1 MVNFEKEIEVINIEI
16 DHLNV
21 EKKAFIEFADRIEE
35 LGVENMP
42 ISKRNSYLINN
53 ERRTNISDKIRQ
65 IYSDTVLDMAHYDE
79 IYDEPIEENM
89 VHELG
94 CEIYTVTEESCS
106 LTSNLKNWLISAAVD
121 AANRRKDFKQVIKKE
136 KRYIKD
142 FEQIL
147 EDICERSTRIRDA
160 YSRAENFS
168 QNIDIYNRFEELLG
182 RCEELTINRQK
193 QIQSRKAVPSGFYN
207 GDFEEY
213 LYSDLTNQYPIL
225 NLLSKF
231 ARILKKD
238 IYKLATTR
246 KSS

>member
-1 MVNFEKEIEVINIEI
+1 M
-16 DHLNV
+16 
-21 EKKAFIEFADRIEE
+21 
-35 LGVENMP
+35 
-42 ISKRNSYLINN
+42 
-53 ERRTNISDKIRQ
+53 
-65 IYSDTVLDMAHYDE
+65 
-79 IYDEPIEENM
+79 
-89 VHELG
+89 
-94 CEIYTVTEESCS
+94 
-106 LTSNLKNWLISAAVD
+106 
-121 AANRRKDFKQVIKKE
+121 
-136 KRYIKD
+136 
-142 FEQIL
+142 

-160 YSRAENFS
+160 YSIAENFS